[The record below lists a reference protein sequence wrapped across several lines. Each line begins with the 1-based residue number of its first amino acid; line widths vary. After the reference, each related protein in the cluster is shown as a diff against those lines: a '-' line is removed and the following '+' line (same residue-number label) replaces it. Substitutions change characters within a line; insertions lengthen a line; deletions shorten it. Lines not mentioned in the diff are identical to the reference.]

1 MRTHDFSSQWHQTQL
16 SKVDEEIARL
26 GFLCGIQILDPG
38 VIERVIAGDETV
50 CARSSRKAFRQLRA
64 LVKMHYALTDDSLL
78 ALGPDESAKIL
89 DSIRARLRARY
100 DLGGKR

>member
-1 MRTHDFSSQWHQTQL
+1 MRTHDLNPQWHQTQL
-16 SKVDEEIARL
+16 SRVDEEIARL
-26 GFLCGIQILDPG
+26 GFLCGIKMLNPG

-64 LVKMHYALTDDSLL
+64 LVKMHYAPTDDSLL
-78 ALGPDESAKIL
+78 ALGLEESTKIP

-100 DLGGKR
+100 DLGGKP